1 MPERENLS
9 SDQDRPGTLEKVA
22 LEQLGEKLKS
32 AKAAQEPEIDENK
45 TGWAVGVNYA
55 SAFVGSVVVAGAI
68 GYSIDH
74 FANTKPWGMMAGIII
89 GFIAG
94 TRSIVQ
100 MANRMN
106 AENSES

>member
-1 MPERENLS
+1 MSKREMS
-9 SDQDRPGTLEKVA
+9 TSDQDRSEELRK
-22 LEQLGEKLKS
+22 LGERVKS
-32 AKAAQEPEIDENK
+32 AKAAHEPEIDENK
-45 TGWAVGVNYA
+45 SSWAVGVNYA
-55 SAFVGSVVVAGAI
+55 SAFVGSVVVAGGV

-74 FANTKPWGMMAGIII
+74 FANTKPWGLMAGIII

-100 MANRMN
+100 MAQKMN